1 MDGGLTFPAR
11 WVSKRDSKRFGRIVT
26 PRIILVFQVFSLKT
40 KFFLIA
46 GVDEMGEIVT
56 AVRALVKFPHY

>member
-1 MDGGLTFPAR
+1 M
-11 WVSKRDSKRFGRIVT
+11 SKRDSKRFGRIVT